1 MPDRNKF
8 SYLSI
13 CWTDVEEVQLKKK
26 NKRRRKIKIA
36 FSENINKAL

>member
-13 CWTDVEEVQLKKK
+13 CWTGIEEVQLKE
-26 NKRRRKIKIA
+26 NKRRRKIKIV
-36 FSENINKAL
+36 FSENINTAL